1 MRPAPEPQV
10 ANYVQLTHDGLQKS
24 LIGTDGSRLFL
35 TVVDSGV
42 EDTAAVPITG
52 GEPSRIAMPGPGMF
66 PVDIS
71 PDGSSFLMVDGTG
84 YPATG
89 PMWSLP
95 VLGGF
100 AKAAG

>member
-1 MRPAPEPQV
+1 MPEPQV
-10 ANYVQLTHDGLQKS
+10 ANYVQLTHDGLQKW

-52 GEPSRIAMPGPGMF
+52 GEPTRIALPGPDMF

-71 PDGSSFLMVDGTG
+71 LGWCIVPAGGWNRVSRDRSDVELTG
-84 YPATG
+84 AR
-89 PMWSLP
+89 
-95 VLGGF
+95 GF
-100 AKAAG
+100 SKAAG